1 MGLCVRGVTTY
12 IYTGCQANKEDIKSR
27 VSCRRKRRMIRWSK
41 HAMRKK
47 NLQIPG
53 RRAGGGKAEAAAAVH
68 CSVLVVLIVGT
79 TIETNSLYSIMYI
92 EFIFCTY

>member
-47 NLQIPG
+47 KSPDSGEAGG
-53 RRAGGGKAEAAAAVH
+53 RRQGR
-68 CSVLVVLIVGT
+68 SSSS
-79 TIETNSLYSIMYI
+79 SL
-92 EFIFCTY
+92 FCLTSSNRRHHHRD